1 MATDNKKQVVS
12 PLHKVVDA
20 DRWDAEGLLGR
31 LIIFIHAAF
40 LDAGFVPLPLPLPQG
55 RRNKRFPVLRE
66 AGRTAAALS
75 LLQYTAPQLFRRQE
89 DAERARGGMDATSR
103 ALRRDAKLAALWR
116 RISNDLCRLA
126 LVDLCHL
133 NGVVLEPSFM
143 SLPCDVEAAILA
155 RLADGKDLER
165 VECTCV
171 AWSPSATASS
181 GSPSTMA
188 FRTRPSSSA
197 TRRR

>member
-66 AGRTAAALS
+66 AVRWPARGVVLGCS
-75 LLQYTAPQLFRRQE
+75 
-89 DAERARGGMDATSR
+89 ERARGGMDATSR